1 MRLEGPQFRA
11 TPVKC
16 EDLHSSTS
24 PFDRRKMSLPG
35 LLRRARGRTG
45 LTFRAAREVTEA
57 IARILGDPDYAIGLG
72 LLSDYEAMDR
82 LPRHIAK
89 IISLC
94 IAYCLDIRQL
104 LETVGVYVDDSDK
117 VPLPIVDFML
127 PFRTNFHYSEK
138 QYRTTGLGGGGV
150 RPWGNSSGK
159 FSRPSAISVSL
170 PL

>member
-1 MRLEGPQFRA
+1 
-11 TPVKC
+11 
-16 EDLHSSTS
+16 
-24 PFDRRKMSLPG
+24 MSLPG
-35 LLRRARGRTG
+35 LLRSARGRTG

-104 LETVGVYVDDSDK
+104 LETAGVFVDDSDK
-117 VPLPIVDFML
+117 VPLPIVDLMA
-127 PFRTNFHYSEK
+127 PFGTNSYYRSE
-138 QYRTTGLGGGGV
+138 QYRTTALGAGGV
-150 RPWGNSSGK
+150 RPWGTSSGN
-159 FSRPSAISVSL
+159 FPDLAPSL
-170 PL
+170 